1 MWEEETDSDTD
12 GRVRRRGGRHEGVE
26 GGGRQRG
33 RPILCRVPLLLLSA
47 TKDHQ
52 GRLAH
57 ASHTLMVTTPD
68 TPRDLQA
75 ETNIYSL
82 FTTPDTP
89 RDLKAETNIY
99 SLFTT
104 PDTPRDLKAET
115 NIYNLFYSGQVLMSK
130 AESEAGVYAQI
141 CKHGV

>member
-1 MWEEETDSDTD
+1 M
-12 GRVRRRGGRHEGVE
+12 RVWR

-99 SLFTT
+99 
-104 PDTPRDLKAET
+104 
-115 NIYNLFYSGQVLMSK
+115 NLFYSGQVLMSK